1 MKSAVDVSD
10 EAVEAMLAESL
21 EHAFEDVNERIWTE
35 TRLKSEEMLTAVDSA
50 LSLVGNEIS
59 GSERDRISGLAEE
72 LRAALDLHETPRLKQ
87 ASEALDASTQG
98 LAAMVLEKAMANAG
112 HVSISGTG
120 KD

>member
-35 TRLKSEEMLTAVDSA
+35 TRLKSEEMLSAVDSA
-50 LSLVGNEIS
+50 LSLIGKEIS
-59 GSERDRISGLAEE
+59 GPERDRITSLAKEV
-72 LRAALDLHETPRLKQ
+72 RAALDLRETPGLKQ

-112 HVSISGTG
+112 NASSSGEV